1 MERQILDSV
10 LWCRHVNKKKRNT
23 REDQQQR
30 VNLNVLEPFAPRILV
45 LHELVSFVHDH
56 VNVPNLSQLVGST
69 SANDSAVTMKGQ
81 HDQSAG
87 TNLSVL
93 EAFLFGCTMGHRLIS
108 TCIFIFNLIQMDNR
122 NHPSMLI
129 DTILSGHFRIQL
141 K

>member
-1 MERQILDSV
+1 MVLILMKFYMGRTIYSRRLVLLACRNRRCVHTSCSIMERQILDSV

-93 EAFLFGCTMGHRLIS
+93 EGSDPR
-108 TCIFIFNLIQMDNR
+108 NR
-122 NHPSMLI
+122 GP
-129 DTILSGHFRIQL
+129 QQ
-141 K
+141 